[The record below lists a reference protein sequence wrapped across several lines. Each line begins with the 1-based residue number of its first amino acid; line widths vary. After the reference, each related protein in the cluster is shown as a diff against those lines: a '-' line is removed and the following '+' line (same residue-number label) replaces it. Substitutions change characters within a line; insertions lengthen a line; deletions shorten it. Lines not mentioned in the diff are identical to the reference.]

1 MSQYSSLIITN
12 LGMQLYKKSLKASS
26 TLIISSILAVQN
38 NKFKTMSIEQ
48 LQSLNI
54 ENRDFG
60 TLGKTADMMTSIAD
74 FDYNQPVETAME
86 LSASIDNATG
96 IENGMTI
103 DGIVLVTDDPFSGN
117 SIPFAVSKAID
128 PEIIPPK
135 KDDDITYTFT
145 ADLLLNIDR
154 TDKISVKYS
163 PNGLVKRKE
172 LEKHEEEAAD
182 KYARKIDTYTKIETN
197 REIQNAKPKKLKWG
211 TEINGGYINNPRDPQ
226 GEFNFGYDYDTLY
239 LNPKSF
245 LESITYSLAKD
256 EYLLISHAQLTQ
268 ALKDYGAV
276 KKISSLNPDSAG
288 NINLDDKYLS
298 KNDPSVV
305 KTSDLMDLKFRK
317 STVVPNGV
325 DRSFKTLYYTDQFNN
340 CIDLAN
346 VDMLNAVSATKAD
359 KSTLSEELDKKAN
372 KTDLDKKMDLKVT
385 DIDTYNASKYNL
397 NTDLFSQKALEGR
410 YSFVTTAAS
419 QSLGIPKEV
428 RFVPF
433 YLQITNFDTFQ
444 EQVIVASNSLVPT
457 IYRRII
463 GRNTTNKRTWYKF
476 AGTPVEE

>member
-48 LQSLNI
+48 LQNLNI

-211 TEINGGYINNPRDPQ
+211 IEVNSGYLNNAGDPQ
-226 GEFNFGYDYDTLY
+226 GEFNFGYDKDALY
-239 LNPKSF
+239 LNPKKI

-256 EYLLISHAQLTQ
+256 DYLLVSHAQLTQ
-268 ALKDYGAV
+268 ALKEYKAV
-276 KKISSLNPDSAG
+276 KKISGLNPDSIG
-288 NINLDDKYLS
+288 NVNLDGKYLS
-298 KNDPSVV
+298 KTDPSVV
-305 KTSDLMDLKFRK
+305 KFGNIGDLEFKK
-317 STVVPNGV
+317 GAVSPNGLV
-325 DRSFKTLYYTDQFNN
+325 GQFETLYYKNDGNTTF
-340 CIDLAN
+340 LAN
-346 VDMLNAVSATKAD
+346 VDMLNAVSATKVN
-359 KSTLSEELDKKAN
+359 KFTLSKELDKKAD
-372 KTDLDKKMDLKVT
+372 KTDLDKKMDLKLIR
-385 DIDTYNASKYNL
+385 IDSSNAEKYGL
-397 NTDLFSQKALEGR
+397 NRDLIYKAAKEGR
-410 YSFVTTAAS
+410 YDFAS
-419 QSLGIPKEV
+419 TVISEPLRLPEEV
-428 RFVPF
+428 KSVPF
-433 YLQITNFDTFQ
+433 YLQITNFNTFQ
-444 EQVIVASNSLVPT
+444 EQVIVASNNFVPT
-457 IYRRII
+457 IYRRFIEN
-463 GRNTTNKRTWYKF
+463 NTANKRTWYKF
-476 AGTPVEE
+476 TGIPVEK